1 MNFLT
6 RLLKPAPHAEA
17 IQDPDQ
23 VKKQYKYW
31 RFRIFYSMYVGY
43 AFYYFTRKSF
53 TFAMPSMM
61 QELGFD
67 KSELGILGSILSITY
82 GISKFASGIFGDRS
96 NPRYFMALG
105 LILTALFNILFGLSS
120 TIVFFAIFWGL
131 NGWFQGMGWPPCAR
145 LLTHWYTQSE
155 RGTWWGI
162 WSTAHSVGGA
172 LIPILATYCAQSYG
186 WRYAMYVPGVLC
198 LFAGLFLM
206 NRLRDTPQSLG
217 LPTIERFKN
226 EEHGEK
232 SVERE
237 LSIREILFKYV
248 LKNKYV
254 WILAIS
260 YFFVYVVRTAINDW
274 TILFLV
280 EHKGYSVLSA
290 GMGVFWFEV
299 GGFVGT
305 ISAGW
310 ASDRIFKGRR
320 APMMIIFSAGVTL
333 AVAAFWYVPAGN
345 MMLDFM
351 ALFAIGCLIFGP
363 QMLTGIAAAELSH
376 KKAAATSSGFAGYF
390 AYLGAAAAGY
400 PLGKVAQDWGWHG
413 FFIIV
418 GICGIL
424 VLALLI
430 PLWSV
435 KANPQAA

>member
-105 LILTALFNILFGLSS
+105 LIMTALFNILFGLSS